1 MAGCKSVSARHA
13 ERVMKLS
20 ACLALILS
28 ASAALGMSST
38 PKVTVRFHSEA
49 NKNDTSSF
57 ATPIKLAYAQREAH
71 INRVPE
77 FSERNIKAIYPWKTR
92 DGTWGCAFK
101 LNESGRIRL
110 ETISSDNRGAAIVA
124 FIGTKK
130 GMHQVIDMVI
140 DRPINDGI
148 VAIPRGITDIEMLV
162 LRKQFKVLGEQPE
175 KKEKKKEE
183 QPQEPIDWRMDRS
196 RDSRSSAPP
205 MRAAKLPPLPEEAPR
220 KKSSRVAPEPD
231 LPRVAD

>member
-1 MAGCKSVSARHA
+1 MKPTARFALLVLAAVS
-13 ERVMKLS
+13 S
-20 ACLALILS
+20 
-28 ASAALGMSST
+28 LGMSST

-49 NKNDTSSF
+49 NRNDTSSF
-57 ATPIKLAYAQREAH
+57 SAPIKLAYAQREAF
-71 INRVPE
+71 INKVPE
-77 FSERNIKAIYPWKTR
+77 FSERNIKAIYPWKTS

-101 LNESGRIRL
+101 LNDSGRIRL
-110 ETISSDNRGAAIVA
+110 ETISSDNRGAAMVA

-162 LRKQFKVLGEQPE
+162 LKNQFKVLGEEPE
-175 KKEKKKEE
+175 PKKKKDEK
-183 QPQEPIDWRMDRS
+183 PADPLDWRLDHNRDTRTTTRTAPRS
-196 RDSRSSAPP
+196 TPRQRIRPE
-205 MRAAKLPPLPEEAPR
+205 LPPLP
-220 KKSSRVAPEPD
+220 PEPSRKSRRIDQGLD

>member
-1 MAGCKSVSARHA
+1 MKPTARFA
-13 ERVMKLS
+13 L
-20 ACLALILS
+20 LILAVS
-28 ASAALGMSST
+28 SLAMSSA

-49 NKNDTSSF
+49 NRNDTSSF
-57 ATPIKLAYAQREAH
+57 ATPLKLAYAQREAH

-77 FSERNIKAIYPWKTR
+77 FSERNIKAIYPWKTA

-101 LNESGRIRL
+101 LNDSGRIRL
-110 ETISSDNRGAAIVA
+110 ETISSDNRGAAMVA

-140 DRPINDGI
+140 DRPITDGI

-162 LRKQFKVLGEQPE
+162 LKKQFKLLGLAPEPKKTKDEKPADPLNWRLDHNRDTRTTTQPRQRIRPE
-175 KKEKKKEE
+175 
-183 QPQEPIDWRMDRS
+183 
-196 RDSRSSAPP
+196 
-205 MRAAKLPPLPEEAPR
+205 LPPLP
-220 KKSSRVAPEPD
+220 PEPSRKSRRIDQGLD

>member
-1 MAGCKSVSARHA
+1 MAGCKSGTARHA
-13 ERVMKLS
+13 AGVMNFSACFALLLS
-20 ACLALILS
+20 A
-28 ASAALGMSST
+28 AAAFGMSST

-57 ATPIKLAYAQREAH
+57 ATPIKLAYAQREAF

-77 FSERNIKAIYPWKTR
+77 FSERNIKAIFPWKTR

-124 FIGTKK
+124 FIGTKN

-140 DRPINDGI
+140 DRPISDGI
-148 VAIPRGITDIEMLV
+148 VAIPRGITDVEMLV
-162 LRKQFKVLGEQPE
+162 LRKQFKVLGEEPE
-175 KKEKKKEE
+175 AKDKKKEDK
-183 QPQEPIDWRMDRS
+183 PQDPVDWRMDRS
-196 RDSRSSAPP
+196 RDSRSSEPP
-205 MRAAKLPPLPEEAPR
+205 MRAPKLPPLPEEAPR
-220 KKSSRVAPEPD
+220 KKSGRVAPEPD
-231 LPRVAD
+231 LPRIAD